1 MKVSEIAT
9 WIKTVKNVFTI
20 HNLAYQGL
28 FPLSVSRFA

>member
-1 MKVSEIAT
+1 M
-9 WIKTVKNVFTI
+9 